1 MDLNE
6 ISEIIA
12 EDGGKFIIVENGKPV
27 LVIVGFNEY
36 KEKISAQ
43 GGFTSGGKKNP
54 GNKEIDKPNLPEKN
68 PEEGIQPEA
77 MSEQNDEVDIDDL
90 PLN

>member
-27 LVIVGFNEY
+27 LVIIGFNEY
-36 KEKISAQ
+36 KGKI
-43 GGFTSGGKKNP
+43 KKNP

-68 PEEGIQPEA
+68 PGEGIQPEA
-77 MSEQNDEVDIDDL
+77 MPEPNDRVDIDDL
-90 PLN
+90 PLD